1 MSPAPTRS
9 HAQISIL
16 LLTMSTFVIGTAE
29 FVVMGILPDVAA
41 DLSIS
46 IPKAGWL
53 ITAYALGI
61 AFGGL
66 LFR

>member
-1 MSPAPTRS
+1 
-9 HAQISIL
+9 
-16 LLTMSTFVIGTAE
+16 MSTFVIGTAE

>member
-1 MSPAPTRS
+1 
-9 HAQISIL
+9 
-16 LLTMSTFVIGTAE
+16 MSTFVIGTAE

-53 ITAYALGI
+53 TGS
-61 AFGGL
+61 GL
-66 LFR
+66 HVGDQ